1 MLIEIFSAVKSCLK
15 ICEKYIISTC
25 HWFISGNIYKQHLNW
40 DNFIKGFV
48 HAVQYLLTM
57 RVQKDRQW
65 FLSSNLCAS
74 YSCGWLY
81 YSVYYIHAHTHY
93 HTHIQCLYNHVLA
106 LVVFF
111 LIFQDDFLTFKHLWL
126 LCSSDHQCRDLDWAF
141 QHSLSLRLIV
151 YSLFT
156 PQLSPSQPVLLLI
169 AIQIH

>member
-1 MLIEIFSAVKSCLK
+1 
-15 ICEKYIISTC
+15 
-25 HWFISGNIYKQHLNW
+25 
-40 DNFIKGFV
+40 
-48 HAVQYLLTM
+48 M

-151 YSLFT
+151 YSLYTSAESFST
-156 PQLSPSQPVLLLI
+156 CPSSYCHPDSLKHCWQDGLVLFVLQPGGKWFLWLFIFLNDI
-169 AIQIH
+169 